1 MNENQDPELLPIDL
15 EIERV
20 AQDRVAQ
27 GGVAANNGQ
36 NAVIVVDDRDRA
48 IRQYALPLFNEL
60 NPGIVRP
67 EIQAAQFELK
77 PVMFHMLQTVGQF
90 SGMPTE
96 DPHLHLRLF
105 IEVSDSFKLPGV
117 IEDALRLK
125 LFTYSL
131 RDRAR
136 AWLNSLP
143 SDSVT
148 TWQELAERFL
158 MKYFPPTKNAKL
170 RSEITSFQQ
179 LDEESLYEAWERFK
193 ELLCKCPHRGIPHCI
208 QMETFYN
215 GLNAHTRM
223 VVDAS
228 ANGALLA
235 KSYNEWPTS
244 RLSTSRKVAGIHD
257 VDAITSLAAQVSS
270 ISNMLKIM
278 NIGMNQSVGKPMG
291 TQFGKMENIS
301 CVYCGEG
308 HTFDNCPSNPA
319 VVCYMENQ
327 NRNDPYSNSYN
338 PSWRQHPKFS
348 WSNQGAGP
356 SNSSMPPRPNFPPG
370 YPPQAPQQQAMQS
383 GSLENMLKEY
393 IVKNEAMIQSQAAS
407 LRNLENQVG
416 QLANELRNRPHGTL
430 PSDTENPRNA
440 SNEHCKAVTLRSGK
454 ELENSKTNYG
464 HEGEPSSIQIN
475 QEIHKD
481 AELPSKQKLD
491 SQFKKFL
498 DMLKQLHINIPLV
511 EALEQMLNYVKFMK
525 DILTRKRRLGEFEI
539 VALTKECSS
548 FLQNKLPPKMKDPGS
563 FTIPCTIGNSYCG
576 MALCDL
582 GASINLMPMSVSR
595 QLGIG
600 EVRPTTVTLQLADR
614 SLAYPD
620 GKIED
625 VLVKVD
631 KFIFPVDFIVLDY
644 EADREVPI
652 ILGRPF
658 LATGRTLI
666 DVQKGE
672 LTMRVQDEQVTFNVF
687 KAMRFPDEV
696 EECSVVSVVDSLAS
710 KELENNF
717 MIL

>member
-15 EIERV
+15 EIEHTFRRRRRIQKSKREVVVMHAKKGAQQGAAQRVAPLPGVAHDPPVNTAGV
-20 AQDRVAQ
+20 AQDRAAQ
-27 GGVAANNGQ
+27 GGVAAKNGQ
-36 NAVIVVDDRDRA
+36 NAVIVADDRDHA
-48 IRQYALPLFNEL
+48 IRQYSLPLFNEL
-60 NPGIVRP
+60 NLGIVTP

-77 PVMFHMLQTVGQF
+77 PVMFQMLQTVGQF

-96 DPHLHLRLF
+96 DPHLYLHMF
-105 IEVSDSFKLPGV
+105 IEVSDSFKLPRV
-117 IEDALRLK
+117 TEDALRLK
-125 LFTYSL
+125 LFPYSL

-136 AWLNSLP
+136 AWLNSLL
-143 SDSVT
+143 SDFVS
-148 TWQELAERFL
+148 TWQEVAERFL

-170 RSEITSFQQ
+170 RNEITSFQQ

-193 ELLCKCPHRGIPHCI
+193 ELLRKFPHHGIPHCI

-215 GLNAHTRM
+215 GLNAHTRI
-223 VVDAS
+223 VVNAS

-235 KSYNEWPTS
+235 KSYNE
-244 RLSTSRKVAGIHD
+244 
-257 VDAITSLAAQVSS
+257 
-270 ISNMLKIM
+270 
-278 NIGMNQSVGKPMG
+278 
-291 TQFGKMENIS
+291 
-301 CVYCGEG
+301 
-308 HTFDNCPSNPA
+308 
-319 VVCYMENQ
+319 
-327 NRNDPYSNSYN
+327 
-338 PSWRQHPKFS
+338 
-348 WSNQGAGP
+348 
-356 SNSSMPPRPNFPPG
+356 
-370 YPPQAPQQQAMQS
+370 
-383 GSLENMLKEY
+383 EY
-393 IVKNEAMIQSQAAS
+393 IVKNEAIIQSQAAS

-430 PSDTENPRNA
+430 PSDTENPR
-440 SNEHCKAVTLRSGK
+440 SIGKEHCKAVTLRNGK
-454 ELENSKTNYG
+454 ELEKDKTESG
-464 HEGEPSSIQIN
+464 HEGIPQHCQPASSISKKPPPFPQRF
-475 QEIHKD
+475 Q
-481 AELPSKQKLD
+481 KQKLD

-511 EALEQMLNYVKFMK
+511 EALEQMPNYVKFMK
-525 DILTRKRRLGEFEI
+525 DILTRKRRLGEFET

-563 FTIPCTIGNSYCG
+563 FTIPCTI
-576 MALCDL
+576 
-582 GASINLMPMSVSR
+582 
-595 QLGIG
+595 
-600 EVRPTTVTLQLADR
+600 DR

-672 LTMRVQDEQVTFNVF
+672 LTMRVQNEEMIFNVF
-687 KAMRFPDEV
+687 KAMRFPDED

-717 MIL
+717 DDPLERLLMFDSHAEDEDEYLA